1 MYMRMYGASKIS
13 SFKLGLRL
21 INHKTCRVSWN
32 FALVT
37 QRDTNTHTTYTFF
50 EKVCHNIL
58 NQINHFAWIYE
69 VCSLNIFSWAKVNH
83 LRQPDFFGSA
93 IWLWQRQLWDILRIQ
108 LHLPDVNHCVLL
120 IFDPKIACNLVSTL
134 GPWLRLIT

>member
-1 MYMRMYGASKIS
+1 MSMMYMRMYGASKIS

-93 IWLWQRQLWDILRIQ
+93 IWLPTINLRSLWREE
-108 LHLPDVNHCVLL
+108 LHSFDVNHCVLC
-120 IFDPKIACNLVSTL
+120 IFDPKITWNL
-134 GPWLRLIT
+134 GPRFGP